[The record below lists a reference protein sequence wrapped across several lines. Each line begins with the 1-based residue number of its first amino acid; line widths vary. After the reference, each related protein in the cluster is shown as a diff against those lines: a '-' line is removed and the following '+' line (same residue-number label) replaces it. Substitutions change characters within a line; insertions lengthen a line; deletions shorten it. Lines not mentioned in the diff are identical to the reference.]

1 MEPQVLIFTVM
12 QSTMDTM
19 ALVGWE
25 ARAPEGT
32 GGHRTETRDRVVG
45 GELML
50 DGAARSDIYLFVC
63 LSIDLSIYPSINP
76 SIYPSIY

>member
-1 MEPQVLIFTVM
+1 MVLIFSWFVPAIWGHHHPSSTGSKPQVLIFTVM

-32 GGHRTETRDRVVG
+32 GGHRRAPKGTGGHRRAPDR
-45 GELML
+45 
-50 DGAARSDIYLFVC
+50 RW
-63 LSIDLSIYPSINP
+63 
-76 SIYPSIY
+76 